1 MGSRIVSSGNLC
13 QVGGKNTAFDIEIQ
27 HHFVDAQV
35 RQKEPIESKEISS
48 I

>member
-1 MGSRIVSSGNLC
+1 MGSRIVASGNLC
-13 QVGGKNTAFDIEIQ
+13 QVGREDTAFDIELQ
-27 HHFVDAQV
+27 QHFVDAQV